1 MPTTAQA
8 AVYRKDQEGLSIEEI
23 TVDDPLEREILIRS
37 VATGVCHSD
46 LHVIDGHINAGRGP
60 LVLGHEGAG
69 VVEAVGP
76 GVSHV
81 KPGDHV
87 VTCLSGFCGQC
98 EQCLSGHPNLCIANP
113 TSRTREQ
120 PSRLTQGDQ
129 RVFAFAGLAS
139 FAEMMLVHE
148 HSVVKIDDDLPF
160 DAASLVGCGVLT
172 GMGAALRTARVQA
185 GQTVAVFGC
194 GGVGLSII
202 QGAALAGAARIIA
215 VDQVDAKLDLARS
228 LGATDGVNATS
239 VDPVEASAGSRVDEA
254 SITASRRSASRR
266 SFARQPNRSPCA
278 ERAPSSASHQTV
290 RCSKFRSPPSARN
303 ARSRPPV
310 WDPPA
315 SVSIF
320 PATSSSI
327 AVVASN
333 STRSSPGGRGST
345 RSTMWWRRCTQQTAP
360 EPSSCSTKF
369 SHDPGFHP

>member
-239 VDPVEASAGSRVDEA
+239 VDPVEAIRGLTGGRGVDHSFEAVGIPALVRQAAESLAVRGTCTIVGVPPDGAVFEIPFAAIRPECTIQTSRMGSTRFRLDIPRYLEFYRSGRLQLDQIITRRARLDE
-254 SITASRRSASRR
+254 I
-266 SFARQPNRSPCA
+266 N
-278 ERAPSSASHQTV
+278 
-290 RCSKFRSPPSARN
+290 
-303 ARSRPPV
+303 
-310 WDPPA
+310 D
-315 SVSIF
+315 
-320 PATSSSI
+320 
-327 AVVASN
+327 VVASMHAADGARTVIMFDQVQ
-333 STRSSPGGRGST
+333 S
-345 RSTMWWRRCTQQTAP
+345 
-360 EPSSCSTKF
+360 
-369 SHDPGFHP
+369 